1 MLSQAFGYILFEAA
15 VLPIAFFLTFFKTSR
30 FNLPFLP
37 NIYIHISE
45 FVANVCFCEWFTKVS
60 IWILI
65 FDATNYYNTAVYN
78 LFEMQLKHLKT
89 ILHAQVNIDF
99 YLINVTDK

>member
-1 MLSQAFGYILFEAA
+1 MI
-15 VLPIAFFLTFFKTSR
+15 
-30 FNLPFLP
+30 

-60 IWILI
+60 IWIPI
-65 FDATNYYNTAVYN
+65 FDTTNYCSIAVYN

-99 YLINVTDK
+99 YLIYCNWQIVYLYNSLWY